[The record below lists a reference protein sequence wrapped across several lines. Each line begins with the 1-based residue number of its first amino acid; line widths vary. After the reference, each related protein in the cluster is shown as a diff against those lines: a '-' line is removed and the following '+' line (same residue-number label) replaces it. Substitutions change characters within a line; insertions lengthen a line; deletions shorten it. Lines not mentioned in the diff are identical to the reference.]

1 MTPLSRRI
9 FLSTALAGLASPIWA
24 AAPAISLR
32 PKPRPQGT
40 VERPQGALP
49 RAATGVEDLIAQA
62 NLGGHV
68 GVTVIDVKSGLILE
82 AVEPGLAQ
90 PPASVAKSITTLYA
104 LETLGA
110 DYRFQTR
117 LMATGPVKNG
127 VIKGDLVLVGGGD
140 PTLDTNALA
149 DMAARLKAAGVRAV
163 RGKFRVYGG
172 ALPYIREIAPD
183 QPDFVGYNPSVSGL
197 CLNYNRVYFEWK
209 RSGGDYQILMDARS
223 DKYRPDVRVARM
235 SISDRQS
242 PVYTYRDGGDHDKW
256 TVAKAA
262 LGKGGSRWLPV
273 RKPEAYAGEVFATF
287 ARSHGIKLSKAKVMR
302 KAPKGGT
309 ALVTRQSAPLKVILR
324 LMLKYSTNLTA
335 EMVGLT
341 ATAARTGKVAS
352 LAASAREMSDWA
364 KTVLDM
370 EGIRLVDHSGLGGKS
385 RLSAQAMARVLAKV
399 YKQDTLKP
407 ILKKIVMR
415 DAGGKPMKSH
425 PIKVVAKTGT
435 LYFVSALA
443 GYMTAPDGTE
453 LAFAIFA
460 ADTKRRAALDPS
472 AVGRPVGTRSWNKR
486 AKQMQQ
492 KLIERW
498 GAVYGS

>member
-9 FLSTALAGLASPIWA
+9 FLSTAFAGLASPIWA

-32 PKPRPQGT
+32 PKQRPQA
-40 VERPQGALP
+40 ALP
-49 RAATGVEDLIAQA
+49 RVAAGVEDLIAQA

-68 GVTVIDVKSGLILE
+68 AVTVIDVKSGLILE

-90 PPASVAKSITTLYA
+90 PPASVAKSITSLYA

-110 DYRFQTR
+110 GYRFQTR
-117 LMATGPVKNG
+117 LVATGPVVNG

-140 PTLDTNALA
+140 PTLDTDALA

-172 ALPYIREIAPD
+172 ALPYIREISPD

-197 CLNYNRVYFEWK
+197 SLNYNRVYFEWK
-209 RSGGDYQILMDARS
+209 GSGGDYQILMDARS

-256 TVAKAA
+256 TVARSA

-287 ARSHGIKLSKAKVMR
+287 ARAHGIKLSKAKVMR
-302 KAPKGGT
+302 KAPKGEV
-309 ALVTRQSAPLKVILR
+309 LVTRQSASLKVILR

-335 EMVGLT
+335 EMVGLA
-341 ATAARTGKVAS
+341 ATAARTGKAAS
-352 LAASAREMSDWA
+352 LAASAREMTDWA
-364 KTVLDM
+364 KTALDM
-370 EGIRLVDHSGLGGKS
+370 EDVRLADHSGLGGKS
-385 RLSAQAMARVLAKV
+385 RLSAEAMAKVLAKV
-399 YKQDTLKP
+399 YKQDALKP

-415 DAGGKPMKSH
+415 DEGGKPMKNH

-460 ADTKRRAALDPS
+460 ADTKRRSALDPS
-472 AVGRPVGTRSWNKR
+472 AVGRPAGTRSWNKR
-486 AKQMQQ
+486 AKKMQQ